1 MVSFNICKTTNK
13 FTGKTFYYADC
24 SSDLVPYKRISKER
38 YQWLEILHKRHDCIH
53 STSDSKYV
61 RQYKCVGDFK

>member
-1 MVSFNICKTTNK
+1 MANFNLCKTTNK
-13 FTGKTFYYADC
+13 LTGKASYYMGDY
-24 SSDLVPYKRISKER
+24 PNGFKRISKER

-61 RQYKCVGDFK
+61 RQYKCVSDY